1 MIFIDSSASYALAN
15 DKDRN
20 HLRASRGL
28 QSALAS
34 REPLMTHNYVISECA
49 SLIQRRLGL
58 QAALAYLKGTQL
70 LLVHWVTRGEHER
83 AVELLDQR
91 ARRGLS
97 LVDCVSFVV
106 MRELGVSTALAYDS
120 DFEREG
126 FSVLGGSS

>member
-49 SLIQRRLGL
+49 ALIQRRLGL

-70 LLVHWVTRGEHER
+70 LLVHWVTRGEHDQ

-91 ARRGLS
+91 ARQGLS

-120 DFEREG
+120 EFEREG
-126 FSVLGGSS
+126 FSVLGGAS